1 MRGVFPPMITPL
13 IAPDQLDVSGLERL
27 TEFLL
32 AGGVNGLFVL
42 GTTGE
47 APALS
52 YRLRE
57 QVIERTCR
65 QVAGRVPVMV
75 GVIDTSAAEAIRLA
89 RKAADAGANF
99 VVVAPPY
106 YFPASQAE
114 IGDYIAHVAAE
125 SPLPVMLYKAPS
137 NVGTVLEP
145 PTVLRLA
152 ELPNVAGLKDSGFNM
167 IYFHKLVWMLRD
179 RPEFTLLVGPEELT
193 AEAVLMGGHGGMCG
207 GANFCP
213 KLYMDLYR
221 AAAAGNLEEVNRLQ
235 KRVIQ
240 ISATVY
246 NVAPGEPSSYLRGL
260 KCAVSL
266 MGLCGDTLATPVV
279 PFSPAQR
286 EEVRRRMAAAGL
298 LESR

>member
-1 MRGVFPPMITPL
+1 MRGVFPPLITPL
-13 IAPDQLDVSGLERL
+13 STSRQLDACGLERL
-27 TEFLL
+27 IEYIL
-32 AGGVNGLFVL
+32 AGGVNGLFIL

-52 YRLRE
+52 YALRE
-57 QVIERTCR
+57 EVIERTCR
-65 QVAGRVPVMV
+65 QARGRVPVMV
-75 GVIDTSAAEAIRLA
+75 GVSDTSAAESIRLA
-89 RKAADAGANF
+89 KKAAEAGADY
-99 VVVAPPY
+99 VVVAAPY

-114 IGDYIAHVAAE
+114 IGDYIARIAAE
-125 SPLPVMLYKAPS
+125 SPLPVMLYNAPS
-137 NVGTVLEP
+137 NTGTVLEP

-152 ELPNVAGLKDSGFNM
+152 DLPNVVGLKDSGFNM
-167 IYFHKLVWMLRD
+167 IYFHKLVWLLRD

-193 AEAVLMGGHGGMCG
+193 AEAVLLGGHGGMCG
-207 GANFCP
+207 GSNFCP
-213 KLYMDLYR
+213 KLYVDLYR

-235 KRVIQ
+235 RRVIE

-266 MGLCGDTLATPVV
+266 IGLCGDTLAEPVA

-286 EEVRRRMAAAGL
+286 EEVRRRMVAAGL
-298 LESR
+298 LEAR